1 MIRRLGFF
9 MGKTSYCL
17 PTLII
22 SRRDF
27 IDFIRR
33 NDTDYS
39 SLRKFRALLGKQSRL
54 PMILILSW
62 ESPSDLIVSD
72 CEVYKIPLPSCHLPS
87 STHLKMHFS
96 KLFPLL
102 SFASLAQAIQFTI
115 APHRVI
121 YNCSFGDHDLIT
133 W

>member
-9 MGKTSYCL
+9 MGKTSYFL

-39 SLRKFRALLGKQSRL
+39 SLRKFRAFLGKQRRL
-54 PMILILSW
+54 HLILILSW
-62 ESPSDLIVSD
+62 ESPSDLIFSD
-72 CEVYKIPLPSCHLPS
+72 CEVYKTPFPPAISHPLLISKSTSPNSFPLWLSLPS
-87 STHLKMHFS
+87 LK
-96 KLFPLL
+96 
-102 SFASLAQAIQFTI
+102 QF
-115 APHRVI
+115 
-121 YNCSFGDHDLIT
+121 
-133 W
+133 